1 MPRLILVS
9 LCIAALAGCHSRSA
23 TVTFTPAALKDCGAN
38 NVATTIE
45 VNWDATQAKPKNGVK
60 LSVSN
65 KKPERTG
72 VFAGDPGTTWIY
84 GAVTG
89 SGITGAWVFPG
100 TTIIVTDPDND
111 DVLASVQIP
120 SAPCG

>member
-38 NVATTIE
+38 NVAT
-45 VNWDATQAKPKNGVK
+45 PKNGVK

-84 GAVTG
+84 GAMTG